1 MLNEAALCVPLPRGK
16 RGKKRQTNSKGTD
29 KKEGRKNKNKKT
41 RATRTKKE
49 TTNGRWK
56 QYWYSSTGEVDD
68 NKRQEKQANN
78 K

>member
-16 RGKKRQTNSKGTD
+16 RGKKRQTNSKGTN
-29 KKEGRKNKNKKT
+29 KKEGRKNKNKK
-41 RATRTKKE
+41 TRTKKE